1 MALDH
6 FGIFH
11 SSVAS
16 GVSGVLGRLICT
28 PLPVALTNGVS
39 TLFASAV
46 AQRRASAPP
55 PVSRARVSPLRLS
68 YQRGLMP
75 HQYFPPSRS
84 RFCGLGI
91 VVWFHGWRLSTGLP
105 SGSCGTN

>member
-16 GVSGVLGRLICT
+16 GVSGVLGRLIWT
-28 PLPVALTNGVS
+28 LLPVALTNGVS

-46 AQRRASAPP
+46 AHRRASAPP
-55 PVSRARVSPLRLS
+55 PVSSAVLSPALLS
-68 YQRGLMP
+68 DQGGLIT
-75 HQYFPPSRS
+75 QLKLPPSRT

-105 SGSCGTN
+105 SVSSG